1 MLRLLRPVQF
11 LAQALT
17 EASSPRQLAWGLAL
31 GVLIGLV
38 PKDNLT
44 AAALMASVAALR
56 VNLAAV
62 TLTAFVCS
70 WCGLLFDPLSH
81 RLGYCLL
88 TAGPLRPLWTW
99 LYDLPLMPWTAFNNT
114 VVLGSLLIGLL
125 ALYPTYRLS
134 QPLAVRYAPV
144 LSERLQRFRVV
155 RLLWGAELAAKLGAA
170 A

>member
-1 MLRLLRPVQF
+1 MLLLLRPVQF

-17 EASSPRQLAWGLAL
+17 EDSSSRQLAWGVAF

-44 AAALMASVAALR
+44 AAALMVGVSALR

-62 TLTAFVCS
+62 TLAAFLFS

-81 RLGYCLL
+81 RLGYWLL
-88 TAGPLRPLWTW
+88 TTGPLQPVWIW
-99 LYDLPLMPWTAFNNT
+99 LYDLPLLPWTAFNNT
-114 VVLGSLLIGLL
+114 VVLGSLLIGLV
-125 ALYPTYRLS
+125 ALYPVYRLAE
-134 QPLAVRYAPV
+134 PLARRYAAP
-144 LSERLQRFRVV
+144 LCQRLQQLRVV
-155 RLLWGAELAAKLGAA
+155 RLLWGAELAAKIGAA